1 MFDIREEKEIII
13 VKPNFNIEIEHLDEL
28 KELKEE
34 LQNYISDKEEPK
46 VILNFENVSYVDSTG
61 LGNIIR
67 IFEIIRKKKGTLAAV
82 NLNVDVE
89 KIFNITTLDT
99 LIKVYPTLEDAINDL
114 RG

>member
-13 VKPNFNIEIEHLDEL
+13 VKPNFNIEIENLDEL
-28 KELKEE
+28 KNLKEE
-34 LQNYISDKEEPK
+34 VQNYISDKEEPK
-46 VILNFENVSYVDSTG
+46 VILDFENVSYVDSTG

-67 IFEIIRKKKGTLAAV
+67 IFEIIKKKKGTLAAV

-99 LIKVYPTLEDAINDL
+99 LIKVYPTLEDAINEL